1 MFPDYAKNVNTVIV
15 YKLGKQWFSGL
26 RIGDTGNINY

>member
-15 YKLGKQWFSGL
+15 YKLGKTMVQWL
-26 RIGDTGNINY
+26 ENWRYR